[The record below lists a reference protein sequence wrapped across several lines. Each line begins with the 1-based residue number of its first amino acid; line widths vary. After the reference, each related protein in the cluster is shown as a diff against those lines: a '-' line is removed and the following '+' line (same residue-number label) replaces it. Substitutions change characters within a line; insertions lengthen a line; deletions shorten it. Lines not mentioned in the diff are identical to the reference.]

1 MYNPTVASLSV
12 SRLLQFCSL
21 RSSTFYLYMYRVV
34 FFNRIIS
41 CFKCFKLFHMHGGN
55 WIKHTNSER
64 TSLFPSSFS
73 AVTRHF
79 DSYIGFVCNS
89 KLITYC
95 SKISETI
102 RRKQRS
108 WRPNRDLKE
117 LSIVSFL
124 VKRTLTEEN
133 TGCSRWLIKMI
144 HDAYN
149 ESICTNYHLG
159 FKRD

>member
-1 MYNPTVASLSV
+1 MYNPNPTVASLSV

-21 RSSTFYLYMYRVV
+21 RSSTIYLYMYRVV

-55 WIKHTNSER
+55 RIKHTNSER
-64 TSLFPSSFS
+64 TSFFPSSFS

-95 SKISETI
+95 SKISDFHSKKTEIVKT
-102 RRKQRS
+102 KQRPQ
-108 WRPNRDLKE
+108 RIEYCFL
-117 LSIVSFL
+117 LSEKNI
-124 VKRTLTEEN
+124 
-133 TGCSRWLIKMI
+133 
-144 HDAYN
+144 D
-149 ESICTNYHLG
+149 
-159 FKRD
+159 